1 MTARGH
7 RWLLAAVAFGVVE
20 PARAQALG
28 PEVRPFVAI
37 EAPAFVL
44 QHVRVIDGT
53 GAAAREDQSVVV
65 VGGRVQAVGP
75 AQTAKIPDGARVLDL
90 PGCTVLPGLVG

>member
-1 MTARGH
+1 MA
-7 RWLLAAVAFGVVE
+7 LGVVE

-28 PEVRPFVAI
+28 PEVRPFVAV
-37 EAPAFVL
+37 ERAFVL

-65 VGGRVQAVGP
+65 IGGRVQALGA
-75 AQTAKIPDGARVLDL
+75 AQTVRDP
-90 PGCTVLPGLVG
+90 